1 MANILLE
8 KYKDRVEHHLSKYPE
23 DRSRSAVMPL
33 LYIAQE
39 HYGYLNDEAIEDV
52 ADILDMDPTQV
63 RSIAGFYTMY
73 REEPKGK
80 IWLHVCTDLPCAL
93 RGADEFYSELLTE
106 LDVKDG
112 GTTEDGMFTI
122 EHVMCLGACDRAPML
137 QANFRF
143 HEHLDM
149 DKMRDLMAQWREDV
163 NAALNP
169 TDHGKPVEKKEA
181 N

>member
-1 MANILLE
+1 MANALLE
-8 KYKDRVEHHLSKYPE
+8 NYKDQIDHHLSKYPA
-23 DRSRSAVMPL
+23 DQKRSAVMPL

-39 HYGYLNDEAIEDV
+39 HYGHVNDDAVEDV
-52 ADILDMDPTQV
+52 AEILDMDPTQV

-80 IWLHVCTDLPCAL
+80 VWLHVCTDLPCAL
-93 RGADEFYSELLTE
+93 RGADKFYQELLDE
-106 LDVKDG
+106 LGIEDG
-112 GTTEDGMFTI
+112 GTTEDGMFTA

-143 HEHLDM
+143 HEDLNM
-149 DKMRDLMAQWREDV
+149 DIMRDLLAKWREDV
-163 NAALNP
+163 NSALQP
-169 TDHGKPVEKKEA
+169 TRDGEPVDEKEA

>member
-1 MANILLE
+1 MQNALLE
-8 KYKDRVEHHLSKYPE
+8 NYKEQVDYHLSKYPE
-23 DRSRSAVMPL
+23 GQHRSAVMPL

-39 HYGYLNDEAIEDV
+39 HYGHVTQDGIEDV
-52 ADILDMDPTQV
+52 AEILDMDPTQV
-63 RSIAGFYTMY
+63 KSIAGFYTMY
-73 REEPKGK
+73 REKPKGEV
-80 IWLHVCTDLPCAL
+80 WLHVCTDLPCAL
-93 RGADEFYSELLTE
+93 RGADEFYHELIDE
-106 LDVKDG
+106 LGIEDG
-112 GTTEDGMFTI
+112 GTTEDGMFTA

-149 DKMRDLMAQWREDV
+149 DKMRDLMAKWRDDV

-169 TDHGKPVEKKEA
+169 TVSGEDVGFKEA